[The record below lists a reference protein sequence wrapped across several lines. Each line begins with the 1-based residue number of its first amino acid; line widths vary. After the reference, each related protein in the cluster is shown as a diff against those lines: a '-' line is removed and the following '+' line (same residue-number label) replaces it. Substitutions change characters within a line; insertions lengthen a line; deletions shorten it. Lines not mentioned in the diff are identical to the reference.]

1 MKNTPNLWLPCSKGF
16 EIMSKLYDLLGAIIS
31 CVKNTASAIPKKLSE
46 LENDAGFITEQK
58 QADWNQNNP
67 EAADRYKQQEAE
79 LKELRNQN
87 QNANNESEDE

>member
-1 MKNTPNLWLPCSKGF
+1 
-16 EIMSKLYDLLGAIIS
+16 MSKLYDLLGAIIS

-79 LKELRNQN
+79 LEELREQ
-87 QNANNESEDE
+87 NESDESEGE

>member
-1 MKNTPNLWLPCSKGF
+1 MKNTPNLWRTCSKGF

-67 EAADRYKQQEAE
+67 EVADRYKQQEAE
-79 LKELRNQN
+79 LEELRNQN
-87 QNANNESEDE
+87 KNDESEV